1 MSFLFVVV
9 VMPLVIIRND
19 LEIALL
25 QFQMS
30 FKLWIVY
37 RFHLIIFVSVV
48 WKNYLYT
55 YIYWSSQTTIQIH
68 LWPGNLFR
76 KVKKVSG
83 FSSGNK
89 KNHVFTRDLLAA
101 FPKKKIFFRWHCE
114 EPKEMN
120 LLVCQ
125 ETKMSNL
132 TRLCHVLVARG
143 SNFIHFIR
151 RCHKAKCTKNGK
163 ISAIYKVQ
171 NDIIGHFKFK
181 RFYFCEIDL

>member
-55 YIYWSSQTTIQIH
+55 YIEVHKLQFRFISDQEISSEK
-68 LWPGNLFR
+68 LKRLVVFR
-76 KVKKVSG
+76 QG
-83 FSSGNK
+83 IK

-101 FPKKKIFFRWHCE
+101 FPKKKFFFDDIA
-114 EPKEMN
+114 KN
-120 LLVCQ
+120 
-125 ETKMSNL
+125 
-132 TRLCHVLVARG
+132 
-143 SNFIHFIR
+143 R
-151 RCHKAKCTKNGK
+151 RKWTYLYVKRQKCRIWQDYVT
-163 ISAIYKVQ
+163 S
-171 NDIIGHFKFK
+171 
-181 RFYFCEIDL
+181 

>member
-1 MSFLFVVV
+1 MFIDFTSSFLF
-9 VMPLVIIRND
+9 PSYGKTI
-19 LEIALL
+19 
-25 QFQMS
+25 
-30 FKLWIVY
+30 
-37 RFHLIIFVSVV
+37 
-48 WKNYLYT
+48 

-171 NDIIGHFKFK
+171 NDIIGQKYSKESFTIKLHWNKNSECYVPIHFKFK
-181 RFYFCEIDL
+181 RFYFCEINL